1 MDSRFP
7 QNRSTDPGHQR
18 KVRLLILVILAFVLV
33 GLWTIRPDAV
43 RAAVERMDSVFG
55 RSNDVSHQAPMR
67 AEQPEKA
74 DSGT

>member
-1 MDSRFP
+1 MESPIP

-18 KVRLLILVILAFVLV
+18 KVRVLVLVILAFVLL

-55 RSNDVSHQAPMR
+55 RSNDTSHQAPMR
-67 AEQPEKA
+67 AEEPEKA